1 MGAGASSVSPTK
13 GTRGAWPDPNEE
25 KGEGGIF
32 INKVDEADER
42 LDKASVKRVVGAMH
56 RLCRRRTHNFLAE
69 TEAIDELFAT
79 TADADGTISRA
90 ELRAAVRRALQEV
103 GVGKL
108 DEELR
113 QRCGKQLEGDH
124 PNPLAL
130 GPEYLP
136 SLVKR
141 GANPESLDDDGMS
154 ALMYAAGEGQVEQ
167 MRFLLGVYNDGMGV
181 LDIDAACP
189 RNGRTALW
197 IACAGKQRAAM
208 LYLLCRGADATIAG
222 RTSPRKGEG
231 EAVEC
236 TPAEVARRNGHEEVA
251 GLVQREEERRLA
263 EPFRI
268 RRLRAGMMGEREFR
282 QQILP
287 PEETGLVAIVPETVG
302 VGEENSSLGGGKA
315 PTGWSSMT
323 ARRRRAAGCSSRKAP
338 ARITC
343 RA

>member
-1 MGAGASSVSPTK
+1 M
-13 GTRGAWPDPNEE
+13 
-25 KGEGGIF
+25 
-32 INKVDEADER
+32 DEADER
-42 LDKASVKRVVGAMH
+42 LDKAAVKRVVGAMH
-56 RLCRRRTHNFLAE
+56 RLCRRRTHDYLAE

-189 RNGRTALW
+189 RNGHTALD
-197 IACAGKQRAAM
+197 APGSSARRCSTSCAAAPT
-208 LYLLCRGADATIAG
+208 TIA
-222 RTSPRKGEG
+222 RTSP
-231 EAVEC
+231 A
-236 TPAEVARRNGHEEVA
+236 
-251 GLVQREEERRLA
+251 
-263 EPFRI
+263 
-268 RRLRAGMMGEREFR
+268 
-282 QQILP
+282 
-287 PEETGLVAIVPETVG
+287 
-302 VGEENSSLGGGKA
+302 GGGGGCTRRRSPGGGPRGSGRLCSA
-315 PTGWSSMT
+315 
-323 ARRRRAAGCSSRKAP
+323 RRRAASRPFGSDASVQG
-338 ARITC
+338 
-343 RA
+343 